1 MKKAIFL
8 VLLASSFVFAQESK
22 QNFTLKQAV
31 EQAQKNNYSVVNAN
45 RDLEIAKQKKWETT
59 TMGLPQL
66 NGSVNY
72 QNTFEFQKQ
81 GADAQEFNPMA
92 PPGEIA
98 LLAFGTKHVA
108 IGNLTL
114 TQLIF
119 DGSYLVGL
127 QSAKI
132 YLKISE
138 NAIVKT
144 NQEIK
149 EVVISTYSNVLF
161 ADENILVL
169 EKNKKILEKILSD
182 TKQIYKNGFIEE
194 ENVEQLQITLNSL
207 QIAINNVTKQRGIA
221 LNMLKLLM
229 GINIDD
235 VVDLTDNL
243 QNLTQE
249 NIDLNLLSNEF
260 NLQNNI
266 DYQIGKNIEE
276 SKRLFLK
283 YEKSKAL
290 PSLSAQ
296 VNFGYNAFANQF
308 NFLETNQKWSN
319 YSNLGI
325 GLNVPIFSS
334 GGRSARAQQAKI
346 DLEKAKTS
354 LTETEQKLKLQHQ
367 KAKSDYEF
375 SIAQLSNSQANLK
388 LAERIENKQQIKFKE
403 GLSTSF
409 DFSDAQKQ
417 LYAAQQEVLQAM
429 LEIINKKATLEKLV
443 N

>member
-1 MKKAIFL
+1 
-8 VLLASSFVFAQESK
+8 
-22 QNFTLKQAV
+22 
-31 EQAQKNNYSVVNAN
+31 
-45 RDLEIAKQKKWETT
+45 
-59 TMGLPQL
+59 
-66 NGSVNY
+66 
-72 QNTFEFQKQ
+72 
-81 GADAQEFNPMA
+81 
-92 PPGEIA
+92 
-98 LLAFGTKHVA
+98 
-108 IGNLTL
+108 
-114 TQLIF
+114 
-119 DGSYLVGL
+119 
-127 QSAKI
+127 
-132 YLKISE
+132 
-138 NAIVKT
+138 
-144 NQEIK
+144 
-149 EVVISTYSNVLF
+149 
-161 ADENILVL
+161 
-169 EKNKKILEKILSD
+169 
-182 TKQIYKNGFIEE
+182 
-194 ENVEQLQITLNSL
+194 
-207 QIAINNVTKQRGIA
+207 
-221 LNMLKLLM
+221 MLKLLM